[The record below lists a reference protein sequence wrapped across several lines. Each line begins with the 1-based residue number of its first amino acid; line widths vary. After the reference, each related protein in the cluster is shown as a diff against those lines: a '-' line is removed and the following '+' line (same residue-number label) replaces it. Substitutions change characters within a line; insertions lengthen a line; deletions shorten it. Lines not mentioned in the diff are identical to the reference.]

1 MSAGTPVRGSPPLF
15 HTLVPEQIR
24 DALRRHLCNL
34 WRCRVPVSASKSRG
48 IFLTCNSPGTGGV
61 HWRLLACPIAFR
73 DDKAVRFRLF
83 FHRFFTVSLRSLFC
97 GLHRRLDRW
106 KLFLLPFHDCRNLFP
121 ARFPFRLSTSLLPF
135 LLHRIEPACRTP
147 QGFRH
152 AAACLPETYLAKLPP
167 EQELVHEQIGEQ
179 QPEQN
184 RSGFIT

>member
-83 FHRFFTVSLRSLFC
+83 FHRFFTASLRSLFC
-97 GLHRRLDRW
+97 GPHFRLDRW
-106 KLFLLPFHDCRNLFP
+106 KLFLLSFHDCRNLFP
-121 ARFPFRLSTSLLPF
+121 ARFPSPVHVLSSVPLSPDRTSLP
-135 LLHRIEPACRTP
+135 HPAGLSPCGGVPSRNISRQAVP
-147 QGFRH
+147 
-152 AAACLPETYLAKLPP
+152 L
-167 EQELVHEQIGEQ
+167 
-179 QPEQN
+179 N
-184 RSGFIT
+184 RNLSMNR